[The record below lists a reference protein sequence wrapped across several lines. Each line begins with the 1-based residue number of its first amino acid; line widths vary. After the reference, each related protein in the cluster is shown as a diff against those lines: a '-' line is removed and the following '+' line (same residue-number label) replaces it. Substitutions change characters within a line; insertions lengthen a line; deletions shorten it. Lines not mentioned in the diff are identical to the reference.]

1 MRRLLIN
8 RDYAR
13 LWYGQAIS
21 TVGDYVFNTTLVL
34 WVATVIAKGQPWAP
48 AAVSGVLLS
57 VGAAVLLVG
66 PLAGV
71 FVDRWSRKLTMLRS
85 ELIRAGLVTALLVL
99 TLVPVRDLPV
109 AVWLTSIYVVVFG
122 LNAVGQFFSPARF
135 ATVGHVVPG
144 EADLARA
151 AGIGQATTGIAAII
165 GPPIAAPLLFA
176 LGVKWAMLL
185 NALSYVW
192 SYFAIRSVRMA
203 SDAPGAGSSPGR
215 AGLSALRRE
224 FTAGVR
230 YFATNRLLVSL
241 LVVAVI
247 AQCGTGALNA
257 LNVFFTT
264 ENLHAPAG
272 RYGFVSMAFGIG
284 AIGGAL
290 IAGRVVGKIGARTAT
305 WAGLLVTGVF
315 VIVYSRQSVLVAGI
329 VVLVLVAIP
338 VAMMNTA
345 MTPLLLRAAPPQY
358 LGRVVAVFNPVN
370 ELASMLSVVVAGWL
384 ASTALRGFRG
394 HLAGMRFGPIDTI
407 FAASGVLIILAGG
420 YAALA
425 FPGEV
430 SASAKRAEAA
440 DISDHP
446 EGIAAEVAEHEL
458 EEGAT

>member
-8 RDYAR
+8 RNYAR

-21 TVGDYVFNTTLVL
+21 TVGDYVFDTTLVL
-34 WVATVIAKGQPWAP
+34 WVATVIGKGQPWAP

-85 ELIRAGLVTALLVL
+85 ELIRAGLVTALGLL
-99 TLVPVRDLPV
+99 TLVPVRGLPI
-109 AVWLTSIYVVVFG
+109 AVWLACIYVAVFG

-135 ATVGHVVPG
+135 ATVGHLVPG
-144 EADLARA
+144 DADQTRA
-151 AGIGQATTGIAAII
+151 AGIGQATTGLAAII

-185 NALSYVW
+185 NALSYVC
-192 SYFAIRSVRMA
+192 SYCAIRSVQMTA
-203 SDAPGAGSSPGR
+203 DAPAGSPAGR
-215 AGLSALRRE
+215 TDLTALRRE

-230 YFATNRLLVSL
+230 YFATSRLLVSL

-264 ENLHAPAG
+264 ANLHAPAS
-272 RYGFVSMAFGIG
+272 RYGLVSMAFGIG
-284 AIGGAL
+284 AVGGAL

-305 WAGLLVTGVF
+305 WAGLLVTGAF
-315 VIVYSRQSVLVAGI
+315 VIVYSRQSVLAAGI
-329 VVLVLVAIP
+329 VCLVLVAIP

-345 MTPLLLRAAPPQY
+345 MTPLLLRAAPPHY

-370 ELASMLSVVVAGWL
+370 QLASMLSVVAAGWL
-384 ASTALRGFRG
+384 ASTALRGFSG
-394 HLAGMRFGPIDTI
+394 HIAGMRFGPIDTI
-407 FAASGVLIILAGG
+407 FAASGLLIILAGC
-420 YAALA
+420 YAAVALPREA
-425 FPGEV
+425 P
-430 SASAKRAEAA
+430 ASAKQAEAA
-440 DISDHP
+440 DIATNP
-446 EGIAAEVAEHEL
+446 EDIAVEVAGHEL
-458 EEGAT
+458 EEGTT